1 MEMFSAKLSG
11 FAHCIVPQ
19 DSQILLQSQLQS
31 IPLIPQ
37 ILNHPMPMNSN
48 QIPIVQIIIPAALTS
63 NVVDEGKENEQNE
76 VKPQISN
83 SSDINNISY
92 HTSEVISEH
101 TISPLMSLLTGTLP
115 TIEIVEQPELSDHG
129 IDEDEKKDTE
139 IKIHFD
145 EKSSFTYNEPE
156 PDDINDN
163 ELKNTIH
170 SEKPVDQPDV
180 NEFNSSDLQANLQL

>member
-1 MEMFSAKLSG
+1 MFSAKISG

-37 ILNHPMPMNSN
+37 ILNHQMPMNPN

-83 SSDINNISY
+83 SSDSNNISY
-92 HTSEVISEH
+92 HTSEVVSEH
-101 TISPLMSLLTGTLP
+101 TNSPLMSLLTGTLP
-115 TIEIVEQPELSDHG
+115 PTPPEIVEQPEMSDHG
-129 IDEDEKKDTE
+129 IDANEDGNKDTA
-139 IKIHFD
+139 INIHFD
-145 EKSSFTYNEPE
+145 EKSSFTYKEPE
-156 PDDINDN
+156 DN

-170 SEKPVDQPDV
+170 SEKPVDLPIDS
-180 NEFNSSDLQANLQL
+180 EFDSSDLHKSFQL